1 MIASWKHKG
10 LQAFY
15 ENGALAGIQPKHAP
29 KLRQRLSMLDTAT
42 KPDDLNIPQYR
53 LHKLIGDRKDMWSI
67 TVSGNWRI
75 TFYFEA
81 GNAYVVNY
89 EDYH

>member
-1 MIASWKHKG
+1 
-10 LQAFY
+10 
-15 ENGALAGIQPKHAP
+15 
-29 KLRQRLSMLDTAT
+29 MLDTAT